1 MQVVWNV
8 LIRSINVTG
17 KNQQQIQSAIS
28 KLVSRSLHSYSTS
41 LWHLID
47 VSSGLS
53 CAAHEQADHTSS
65 KTSFCICR

>member
-28 KLVSRSLHSYSTS
+28 KLVSGFPPLQPYWLLAS
-41 LWHLID
+41 
-47 VSSGLS
+47 
-53 CAAHEQADHTSS
+53 
-65 KTSFCICR
+65 